1 MTQFNKMQEVKH
13 RLYAMRNGA
22 VADYMRRMGAPYRII
37 FGVNLPHLSEIAS
50 ETAPSQELARQL
62 WANSSTRESMLLAPM
77 IFPREEM
84 DLNTAREWA
93 TSAPT
98 AEVADILCMKLLK
111 HMPFA
116 RVLADE
122 LIVSDDDMNRYTALR
137 LMFNLLPEGKAEIK
151 AYAIAELNRDTEL
164 TRSISRALIEE
175 IEFLD
180 EE

>member
-22 VADYMRRMGAPYRII
+22 VADYMRRMGVPYRII

-84 DLNTAREWA
+84 DINTAREWA

-164 TRSISRALIEE
+164 TRSISRALIKE

>member
-1 MTQFNKMQEVKH
+1 MQEVKH

-84 DLNTAREWA
+84 DINTAREWA

>member
-84 DLNTAREWA
+84 DINTAREWA

-122 LIVSDDDMNRYTALR
+122 LIVSYDDMNRYTALR

>member
-84 DLNTAREWA
+84 DINTAREWA

-116 RVLADE
+116 RVLAYE